1 MIMAIPYLLSPKYMK
16 IHVQLQAIEVAVY
29 MDQLAVLHFVS
40 TDTINLELKYGHQPH
55 SIPGDIK
62 FSILDSEG

>member
-1 MIMAIPYLLSPKYMK
+1 MK